1 MKTGRNA
8 FVVLF
13 QICVNIGV
21 IRQQHNYRM
30 YHIIIYGLTTYLQ
43 KLLSNSLTGFCVCN
57 IIKTFWSN
65 ITFINPPSMVHGDLG
80 FRRFF
85 KRRRI
90 KAYSRR
96 ADKTRKIHTT
106 RYRSTAL
113 SLVDIGARSLEIII
127 EDF

>member
-1 MKTGRNA
+1 
-8 FVVLF
+8 
-13 QICVNIGV
+13 
-21 IRQQHNYRM
+21 
-30 YHIIIYGLTTYLQ
+30 
-43 KLLSNSLTGFCVCN
+43 
-57 IIKTFWSN
+57 
-65 ITFINPPSMVHGDLG
+65 MVHGDLG

-96 ADKTRKIHTT
+96 ADKTRKIQTT

-127 EDF
+127 EDFWQGCFPKNIDSIFENILMSHFDYKRT